1 MDWFLWL
8 CARAFFLGV
17 TEHHI
22 ARGIARGSLPSRMQ
36 GFEKCDERRCLRRTQ
51 ILPVCGHVA
60 ASLDHLADKLVLR
73 EPHGNAIQSRP
84 SLPAAL
90 PEGVAVAALLN
101 LKNERA
107 LALKRRCTVYKSLR
121 HGIAAPSVHVRTPGS
136 KSREMR
142 KRSQR
147 YRNQHDGQDRDRPPA
162 PALFS
167 FTRQEWKKKQ
177 SKDCDDR
184 ANEKRGSLQ
193 RRRQEREQCVEP
205 KEEVI
210 RFRHRLDDCRV
221 RAARRTEWTEVHRA
235 GSDRQEDERGKQQ
248 IFPYSIRNERSSILL
263 RQFVVLGCVGRLF
276 H

>member
-90 PEGVAVAALLN
+90 PEGVAAAALLN
-101 LKNERA
+101 LDNQA
-107 LALKRRCTVYKSLR
+107 HLALKRPCTGYKSLPDR
-121 HGIAAPSVHVRTPGS
+121 IAPPNGHVRTPPS
-136 KSREMR
+136 
-142 KRSQR
+142 
-147 YRNQHDGQDRDRPPA
+147 
-162 PALFS
+162 
-167 FTRQEWKKKQ
+167 
-177 SKDCDDR
+177 
-184 ANEKRGSLQ
+184 
-193 RRRQEREQCVEP
+193 
-205 KEEVI
+205 
-210 RFRHRLDDCRV
+210 
-221 RAARRTEWTEVHRA
+221 
-235 GSDRQEDERGKQQ
+235 
-248 IFPYSIRNERSSILL
+248 
-263 RQFVVLGCVGRLF
+263 
-276 H
+276 